1 MRLRLSLCE
10 LHSKLANCVILD
22 NVFANKATKGKQQC
36 NCLLAVHFWIQCYN
50 RNRKKSDA
58 KWILWVSILFWQM
71 FVLKTIWWMHLFQR
85 SLQFSIFQMRISYE
99 YVPWTN
105 WNENYIDYK
114 FVIDMEFVTWLSVCR
129 SKKKKAKMTS
139 TFNERH
145 LKIDLINQMS

>member
-1 MRLRLSLCE
+1 
-10 LHSKLANCVILD
+10 
-22 NVFANKATKGKQQC
+22 
-36 NCLLAVHFWIQCYN
+36 
-50 RNRKKSDA
+50 
-58 KWILWVSILFWQM
+58 
-71 FVLKTIWWMHLFQR
+71 
-85 SLQFSIFQMRISYE
+85 MRISYE